1 MGLTLAQMLVAMQV
15 ELEISNDEAVFSDA
29 LLTRGVVK
37 SVALMSRQIPKI
49 AITES
54 RLVREITGETLTIAT
69 NTGTTTLKPIRVG
82 TLKIPSKKENVD
94 YSVNHMTGVVTEID
108 SNLPDTDY
116 TISYSL
122 DPQSLDLSTFLTD
135 YMRIDRIEYPAG
147 QIPPNYIKAGDIF
160 ESFMFFNDDV
170 TLTTNEIIRL
180 TYRTVWAEPGV
191 SAGDYPPSLDTPII
205 IGAIGQA
212 LISKAQ
218 LYTIAAQVASTAAK
232 TLLDAITAVTIPSA
246 PDISSFQTDTDTAL
260 DAAIV
265 RLASAVTEAAKM
277 DAALA
282 LSATAIASMAA
293 ESALSNTQLDS
304 AIPKIIVVQDA
315 DRVAENYALV
325 ADGFVRVSGSYGNES
340 DKNILLSRTWGERA
354 TKETTIATGY
364 ITEAM
369 QRLGAARRDLEK
381 YQLQMA
387 KAGHDVS
394 YHNSRIQQALGY
406 ENNARQF
413 LDIAGRY
420 LASGQAKIN
429 EMLLMLGL
437 KPEYNMYKS
446 SPGQF
451 E

>member
-1 MGLTLAQMLVAMQV
+1 
-15 ELEISNDEAVFSDA
+15 
-29 LLTRGVVK
+29 
-37 SVALMSRQIPKI
+37 
-49 AITES
+49 
-54 RLVREITGETLTIAT
+54 
-69 NTGTTTLKPIRVG
+69 
-82 TLKIPSKKENVD
+82 
-94 YSVNHMTGVVTEID
+94 
-108 SNLPDTDY
+108 
-116 TISYSL
+116 
-122 DPQSLDLSTFLTD
+122 
-135 YMRIDRIEYPAG
+135 
-147 QIPPNYIKAGDIF
+147 
-160 ESFMFFNDDV
+160 
-170 TLTTNEIIRL
+170 
-180 TYRTVWAEPGV
+180 
-191 SAGDYPPSLDTPII
+191 
-205 IGAIGQA
+205 
-212 LISKAQ
+212 
-218 LYTIAAQVASTAAK
+218 
-232 TLLDAITAVTIPSA
+232 
-246 PDISSFQTDTDTAL
+246 
-260 DAAIV
+260 
-265 RLASAVTEAAKM
+265 M

-354 TKETTIATGY
+354 TKQTTIATGY
-364 ITEAM
+364 ITDAM
-369 QRLGAARRDLEK
+369 QRLGAAGRDLET